1 MLLGP
6 VLASQPQAQSCC
18 LLLHACKP
26 VQGQLQH
33 AIFFWPP
40 PLDALV
46 PNSHSPTVL
55 CSPSPAGVEKPI
67 SFSFDSFCFLWTP
80 LGLLNCLPASFVC
93 TNKVASRL
101 ASALSPAL
109 GPRHPC
115 LAHLTFPLSW
125 DCRDG
130 TCDSPKASLLPTG
143 TATRS
148 SGRVLVWS

>member
-26 VQGQLQH
+26 VQGHQH

-40 PLDALV
+40 PLGRSCSQFTL
-46 PNSHSPTVL
+46 PTVL
-55 CSPSPAGVEKPI
+55 CFPQSSWCRQANQLLLWLFF
-67 SFSFDSFCFLWTP
+67 FSFDTP
-80 LGLLNCLPASFVC
+80 GLLNCVPASFVC